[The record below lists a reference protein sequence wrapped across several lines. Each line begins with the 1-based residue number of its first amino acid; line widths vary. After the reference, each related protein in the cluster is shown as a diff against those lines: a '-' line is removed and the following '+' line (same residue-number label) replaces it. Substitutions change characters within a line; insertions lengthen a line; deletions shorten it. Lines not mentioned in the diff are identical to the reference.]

1 MSKPKQSS
9 WFLNLIMLIIGVIS
23 ILLAVFNYIAPPSWW
38 PFTGPG
44 TAAFSAMISLPIG
57 IWIFLAALGLWREQE
72 WAYGASLV
80 CFTVIIFNGLWG
92 VVTGI
97 MADPGVFFGAWPNW
111 VVLIIVIVAIVGFI
125 YLLATM
131 NRYH

>member
-9 WFLNLIMLIIGVIS
+9 WLLNLIMLIIGIIS
-23 ILLAVFNYIAPPSWW
+23 ILLAFFNYFPAPAWW
-38 PFTGPG
+38 PLTGAG

-57 IWIFLAALGLWREQE
+57 VWMLIAALGLWKEQE

-80 CFTVIIFNGLWG
+80 CFTVILAQGLIG
-92 VVTGI
+92 VITGV
-97 MADPGVFFGAWPNW
+97 MGDPAFFTLWPNW
-111 VVLIIVIVAIVGFI
+111 VALILVVVAAVGFI
-125 YLLATM
+125 YLLLTM